1 MLDVTLRPGRTRW
14 LLRGVG
20 TAGAALLLVLPS
32 QAVAQGTLSPG
43 CVSAAALFQDA
54 CQKTVDMFD
63 YLAPQLSTAVAAGNA
78 DIGQAEALGG
88 LGHFSVGIR
97 ANAVDGDIPKVGNVT
112 ISTTGP
118 VADTFALTR
127 VPVPMLTAT
136 AGIGIFKGLPMGVT
150 HVLGLDALV
159 SALYIPSYTSSDI
172 SVSPAHPVRLGFG
185 GRLGLVGEHGIIPG
199 VSVTYLERG
208 LPVTTLTAVTNSDS
222 LRVQNL
228 DVTTKSWR
236 LVAGKHLLF
245 LGIAGGYGRD
255 TYNASTNVEAT
266 VSGVASGTTPLA
278 SPNLAMTRTNYFGD
292 VSLDFPVISFGG
304 EIGRVSGGVV
314 PTYNSFTPYEAGA
327 SRLYASAGM
336 RIKI

>member
-1 MLDVTLRPGRTRW
+1 MLDVTFKS
-14 LLRGVG
+14 LRGMGLPRGLEVV
-20 TAGAALLLVLPS
+20 GAALVLGVSAP
-32 QAVAQGTLSPG
+32 AGAQGTLNAG
-43 CVSAAALFQDA
+43 CARAGLLFQDA
-54 CQKTVDMFD
+54 CQKTVDIFD
-63 YLAPQLSTAVAAGNA
+63 YLAPQLATSVAAGNA
-78 DIGQAEALGG
+78 DIGQAAALGG
-88 LGHFSVGIR
+88 LGHFSIGIR
-97 ANAVDGDIPKVGNVT
+97 ANAVDGDIPKVGDVT
-112 ISTTGP
+112 ISTVGATS
-118 VADTFALTR
+118 DTFQLTR

-199 VSVTYLERG
+199 VSVTYLQRA
-208 LPVTTLTAVTNSDS
+208 LPVTTVTAVTNGDS
-222 LRVQNL
+222 LRVQSL

-236 LVAGKHLLF
+236 LVAGKHLFF

-255 TYNASTNVEAT
+255 TYNMSTNVDAT
-266 VSGVASGTTPLA
+266 VSGVTSGTTPLA
-278 SPNLAMTRTNYFGD
+278 SPSLAMTCTNYFGD
-292 VSLDFPVISFGG
+292 VSLDFPVVSFGG
-304 EIGRVSGGVV
+304 EVGRVSGGVV
-314 PTYNSFTPYEAGA
+314 PTYNTFTPYAAGA